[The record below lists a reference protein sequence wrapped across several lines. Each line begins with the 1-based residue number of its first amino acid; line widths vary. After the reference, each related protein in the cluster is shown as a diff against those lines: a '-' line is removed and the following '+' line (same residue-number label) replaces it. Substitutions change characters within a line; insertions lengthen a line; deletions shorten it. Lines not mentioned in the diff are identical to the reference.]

1 MMSRNSDIARA
12 FLFAA
17 VISIML
23 ASCVGIEATA
33 KMDAKGSGTLS
44 MEYQISNEFA
54 QIGALETTP
63 SLPLPLSREDIE
75 KSLQGIEG
83 VQLKS
88 YSMNSKANNI
98 VISFTLLF
106 DSPSHLANYLD
117 PAGKFVQ
124 YSQQNGISRLKI
136 TLGDAIQPLDKQMKD
151 VIYEKVKP
159 YTFKFTFEASQ
170 AAPEFS
176 MQNADFFKTRTS
188 GKKLMLESSMAD
200 LLTSVEPPQIDISWR

>member
-1 MMSRNSDIARA
+1 MSRIPGVAKA

-23 ASCVGIEATA
+23 ASCIGIEAAT

-63 SLPLPLSREDIE
+63 SLPFPLSREDIE
-75 KSLQGIEG
+75 KSLQRIEG
-83 VQLKS
+83 VHLKS
-88 YSMNSKANNI
+88 YSQNSRANNI
-98 VISFTLLF
+98 IISFTLLF
-106 DSPSHLANYLD
+106 DSPSHLAYYLD

-124 YSQQNGISRLKI
+124 YSQEDGISHLRL

-151 VIYEKVKP
+151 ALYEKVKP
-159 YTFKFTFEASQ
+159 YNFKFTFEASQ
-170 AAPEFS
+170 AAPEIS
-176 MQNADFFKTRTS
+176 MQNADFFKTATS
-188 GKKLMLESSMAD
+188 GKKVTLESSMAD
-200 LLTSVEPPQIDISWR
+200 LLTSVEPPRIDISWR

>member
-151 VIYEKVKP
+151 AIYEKVKP

-176 MQNADFFKTRTS
+176 MQNADFFKTTTS

>member
-1 MMSRNSDIARA
+1 MSRISNRARA
-12 FLFAA
+12 FLFTAA
-17 VISIML
+17 ISIML

-33 KMDAKGSGTLS
+33 KIDAKGSGTLS

-54 QIGALETTP
+54 QTGALETTP

-88 YSMNSKANNI
+88 YSMNTKANNI

-106 DSPSHLANYLD
+106 DSPSHLAHYLD

-124 YSQQNGISRLKI
+124 YNQQNGISSMRI
-136 TLGDAIQPLDKQMKD
+136 TLGDAIPPLDTQMKD
-151 VIYEKVKP
+151 TIYEKVKS
-159 YTFKFTFEASQ
+159 YTFKFIFEAPQ

-176 MQNADFFKTRTS
+176 MKNADFFKATTS
-188 GKKLMLESSMAD
+188 GKRLMLESSMAD